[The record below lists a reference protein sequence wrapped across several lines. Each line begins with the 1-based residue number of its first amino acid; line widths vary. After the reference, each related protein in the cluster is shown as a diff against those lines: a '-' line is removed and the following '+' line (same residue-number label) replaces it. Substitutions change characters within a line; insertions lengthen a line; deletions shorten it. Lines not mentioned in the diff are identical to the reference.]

1 MSSSQF
7 ATSQLATRRKFDEQM
22 KRDNNFAVQTTRNVI
37 QEVIN
42 PQESLKNQPVTHV
55 LSKQNSKPTLE
66 TDGNNNR
73 NSQDFKQQYEL
84 EKRVQLYKNKP
95 LKSPKKEK
103 HR

>member
-42 PQESLKNQPVTHV
+42 PQDSLKNQSVMQV

-66 TDGNNNR
+66 TEGNNNR
-73 NSQDFKQQYEL
+73 NSQDFKQYDL
-84 EKRVQLYKNKP
+84 EKRVQHYKNKP